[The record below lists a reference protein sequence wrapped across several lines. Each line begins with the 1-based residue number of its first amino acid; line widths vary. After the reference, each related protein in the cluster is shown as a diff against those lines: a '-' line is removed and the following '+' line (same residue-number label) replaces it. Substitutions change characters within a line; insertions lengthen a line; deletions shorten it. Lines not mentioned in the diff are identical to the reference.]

1 MVSVR
6 KILRYLR
13 WSFKLLTKEKLIVL
27 DLFAK
32 GLSFYKSMEF
42 LNAKLWFSR
51 ALETDSMDGPSRLYL
66 ERCEYYVS
74 NPPEKDWDGVFV
86 MTTK

>member
-1 MVSVR
+1 
-6 KILRYLR
+6 
-13 WSFKLLTKEKLIVL
+13 
-27 DLFAK
+27 
-32 GLSFYKSMEF
+32 MEF

-51 ALETDSMDGPSRLYL
+51 ALETDSTDGPSRLYL